1 MIFERM
7 AYSNDGPLQ
16 KKMDPQELRQQMTC
30 LSCLCFWLRTSQH
43 SIDVEPPRSLSNMF
57 KLLPSTPLLDC
68 VLQTSKYNNYSISNY
83 ILPIFLQ
90 VHSPR
95 GTASHPMPS
104 FLARTTHKFAA
115 CPRWN
120 RYPLLM
126 PTYSNETHKFEVNP
140 LALNNS
146 LGILFVFCFP

>member
-1 MIFERM
+1 M
-7 AYSNDGPLQ
+7 GPY
-16 KKMDPQELRQQMTC
+16 KKMDPQELRQQMTYMFI
-30 LSCLCFWLRTSQH
+30 LSLFFDFALRN
-43 SIDVEPPRSLSNMF
+43 ILLMWKPPRSLSNMF

-120 RYPLLM
+120 RYPLVM

-146 LGILFVFCFP
+146 LGILFVFCFA

>member
-16 KKMDPQELRQQMTC
+16 KKWIHKNWDNKWHVYPVFV
-30 LSCLCFWLRTSQH
+30 FWLRTSQH

-68 VLQTSKYNNYSISNY
+68 VLQTSKDNNYSISNY